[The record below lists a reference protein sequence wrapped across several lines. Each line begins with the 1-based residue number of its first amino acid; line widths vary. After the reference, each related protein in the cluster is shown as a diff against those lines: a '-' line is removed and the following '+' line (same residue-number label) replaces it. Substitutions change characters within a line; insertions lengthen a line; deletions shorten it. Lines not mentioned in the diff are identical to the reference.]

1 MDVSP
6 PSQLLDEYQRRIDYL
21 RVSITDRCNL
31 RCFYCA
37 PLGGTDW
44 IPHEAILRYEE
55 IIRIVRIAAGMG
67 VKKVRITGGEP
78 LMRKGVVEFIR
89 GVRQV
94 DGISDLGL
102 TTNGIFLEDFAGP
115 LREAGLARVNISLDS
130 LAPEKYERIT
140 GRRGLE
146 KVLAG
151 IDRAEEAGFSKIKVN
166 AVLMGGVNEDEV
178 VNFAEFAFSRGIEV
192 RFIEYMPFLN
202 GGEMRN
208 DLFMQAERVKEMIEM
223 HFTLIPVEGD
233 GPGHVAKTYRLEGSE
248 GRIGLITPV
257 SRHFCER
264 CNRIR
269 LTADG
274 KLKNC
279 LYSNNEIDIRDPLR
293 SGASD
298 RELSEILSRSVREK
312 PRRRPDFFCSFK
324 KCIRTMNLI
333 GG

>member
-1 MDVSP
+1 MEAP
-6 PSQLLDEYQRRIDYL
+6 RPQLIDTYQRRIDYL

-44 IPHEAILRYEE
+44 ISHDLILRYEE
-55 IIRIVRIAAGMG
+55 IIRIVKIATGMG

-94 DGISDLGL
+94 DGITDLGL

-115 LREAGLARVNISLDS
+115 LREAGLGRINISLDS
-130 LAPEKYERIT
+130 LNPEKYERIT
-140 GRRGLE
+140 GRRGVE

-151 IDRAEEAGFSKIKVN
+151 IDRAEEVGFDRIKVN

-178 VNFAEFAFSRGIEV
+178 VSFAEFAHSRGIEV

-202 GGEMRN
+202 GGEMR
-208 DLFMQAERVKEMIEM
+208 DELFVQAEKVKEMIETR
-223 HFTLIPVEGD
+223 FPLIPEEGD
-233 GPGHVAKTYRLEGSE
+233 DPGHVAKTYRLEGSA
-248 GRIGLITPV
+248 GRIGLITAV

-279 LYSNNEIDIRDPLR
+279 LYSNHEIDIRDPLR

-298 RELSEILSRSVREK
+298 RELSEILARSVREK